1 MNDTLSTP
9 VIKKGLELELD
20 IESLA
25 YGGMGLARKDNFVV
39 FVKGAIPGQKV
50 LAKIYK
56 KKNGFAEARVL
67 DILTESPHAV
77 EVKCNHYYICSKV
90 QNLSYE
96 EQLKEKANQVEDAFR
111 RLGSFTDFKLNS
123 TVAADPIFNYRN
135 KMEFTFSPY
144 RWVLDSEP
152 EGVDRSF
159 ALGLHIPGRY
169 DKILDIKN
177 CHIQPEI
184 GNKILKVARE
194 VCLSNLD
201 LKPYDPKSHVGF
213 LRYLMIRYGVNT
225 NQLMINIVTSYNDIN
240 KLSPLTDTLLKEF
253 PEITSMVNNVNTRK
267 ADVAYGE
274 YETLIFGNPYIE
286 EKMGDLTFEISANSF
301 FQTNTFQGLRLYQEV
316 EKAAELSGNEV
327 IFDLYCGT
335 GTIGLFLAN
344 KAKEVYGFEIIRS
357 SLEDAEKNAEKNGVD
372 NIFFL
377 KSNLDTF
384 FKSGQLSRKIPKPD
398 IVILDPPRAG
408 MHPDMTNYLH
418 KLKAKKIIYVSCNP
432 TTQARDAKILAE
444 KGYHI
449 KKASMVDMFPHTP
462 HIETVVLFSK

>member
-1 MNDTLSTP
+1 MNDTLNIP

-90 QNLSYE
+90 QNLSYK

-316 EKAAELSGNEV
+316 EKVAELSGNEV

-398 IVILDPPRAG
+398 IIILDPPRAG